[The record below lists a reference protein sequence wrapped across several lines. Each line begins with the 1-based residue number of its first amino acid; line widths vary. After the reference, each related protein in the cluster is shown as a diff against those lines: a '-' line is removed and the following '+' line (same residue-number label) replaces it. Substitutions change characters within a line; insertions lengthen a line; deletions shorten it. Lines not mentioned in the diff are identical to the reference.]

1 MLCMAFVLLK
11 FPKCAICITSSQKEI
26 FKMYL
31 LDAKMTINSPE
42 RKKKKKMAYSKNTE
56 VKLHDKKVIN

>member
-31 LDAKMTINSPE
+31 LDAKITINSPE
-42 RKKKKKMAYSKNTE
+42 RKKKKENGLQQECRGETA
-56 VKLHDKKVIN
+56 